1 MQTPSNTEITI
12 NNLRL
17 LGYDL
22 QEANKTFRI
31 NLESLSAESLSNPKL
46 LVHIINFLLY
56 KTVDQ

>member
-1 MQTPSNTEITI
+1 MQTPSNNEITI

-22 QEANKTFRI
+22 QEANKIFRI
-31 NLESLSAESLSNPKL
+31 NLDSLTAEALSNPKL

-56 KTVDQ
+56 KTMDQ